1 MATLKDVAKLACVD
15 VSTVSRALN
24 NTSYVHPDTKKKIYR
39 AAGKLGYKPNLIA
52 KSLRQGKCNTIGVVV
67 PNINLS
73 VFGDIVLRIEAE
85 AAKKGYSIMICN
97 TKDRQ
102 DLEEKYLQRL
112 RNGLV
117 DGIIIAPTG
126 QNQRLIRDIRSSEIS
141 VIQIVRKQDK
151 EIDSVV
157 ANYYTSAYDGVK
169 FLVKKEC
176 KSIGF
181 INGSMEIV
189 PYKDRYDGY
198 HKAMKKFALEEHVIK
213 STLPIGDYF
222 KVGYEGTLRLLEE
235 VENLDA
241 IMVAV
246 DMQGMGA
253 IRALKDKGKKIPK
266 EVKVLSLTGQSIGS
280 LLETSMTSMELPT
293 KGMGEQALN
302 VILEEINVSQEEK
315 QAIKHIVFEPVLIER
330 ETT

>member
-39 AAGKLGYKPNLIA
+39 AAGKLGYEPNLIA

-67 PNINLS
+67 PNINFS

-85 AAKKGYSIMICN
+85 AGKKGYSIMICN

-102 DLEEKYLQRL
+102 DLEEKYLERL

-126 QNQRLIRDIRSSEIS
+126 QNQRLIRDIKSSGIS

-176 KSIGF
+176 KGIGF
-181 INGSMEIV
+181 INGSMEIA

-198 HKAMKKFALEEHVIK
+198 HKAMKKFALEEHVIN

-222 KVGYEGTLRLLEE
+222 KIGYDGTLRLLEE

-241 IMVAV
+241 IIVAV

-253 IRALKDKGKKIPK
+253 IRALKDKGKKLSK

-293 KGMGEQALN
+293 RGMGEQALN
-302 VILEEINVSQEEK
+302 TILEEINASQEEK
-315 QAIKHIVFEPVLIER
+315 KGIKHIVFEPILIER